1 MSIATLLPD
10 SVTQKFVCDKLRPES
25 PITYQSRVQMVK
37 VTWNKVFQ
45 EEEIQ
50 TEYSKTLFYAIIM
63 GILTHSMSAIFDIL
77 SH

>member
-50 TEYSKTLFYAIIM
+50 TEFSNTSLHAINV
-63 GILTHSMSAIFDIL
+63 GILTQSISAIFDIL
-77 SH
+77 TH